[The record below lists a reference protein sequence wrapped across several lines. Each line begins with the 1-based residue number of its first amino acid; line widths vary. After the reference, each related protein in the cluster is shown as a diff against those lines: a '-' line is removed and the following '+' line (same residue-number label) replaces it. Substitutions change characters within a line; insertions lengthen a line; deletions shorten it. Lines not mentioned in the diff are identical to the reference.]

1 MSTSTLPTADR
12 PPSSQDTGP
21 DAEKFALPIG
31 FGRSI
36 RELQFTRQLV
46 RGPEP
51 PIQIGHFRFECA
63 NAIECPQVP
72 QITRRPPLTPGHRLT
87 RNERGPRGHRQLSS
101 RCILKPLFEPPVFQ
115 RPCWAT
121 FRRQQLHL
129 DSQTGLR
136 PHHCTEALGHLAD
149 RRVPHQSPV
158 AAHHR
163 AWESADEITSD
174 LRSGT
179 DRNQVDVLTETTIDQ
194 MGSSQGCS
202 ADEYIPIREV
212 RTQIAEQVRDQ
223 VIPFDLSA
231 RDTELRCHRLQLVGI
246 HYFSPNRSCR
256 RVSVVRIF

>member
-1 MSTSTLPTADR
+1 M
-12 PPSSQDTGP
+12 
-21 DAEKFALPIG
+21 
-31 FGRSI
+31 
-36 RELQFTRQLV
+36 
-46 RGPEP
+46 
-51 PIQIGHFRFECA
+51 
-63 NAIECPQVP
+63 
-72 QITRRPPLTPGHRLT
+72 
-87 RNERGPRGHRQLSS
+87 
-101 RCILKPLFEPPVFQ
+101 
-115 RPCWAT
+115 
-121 FRRQQLHL
+121 
-129 DSQTGLR
+129 
-136 PHHCTEALGHLAD
+136 
-149 RRVPHQSPV
+149 